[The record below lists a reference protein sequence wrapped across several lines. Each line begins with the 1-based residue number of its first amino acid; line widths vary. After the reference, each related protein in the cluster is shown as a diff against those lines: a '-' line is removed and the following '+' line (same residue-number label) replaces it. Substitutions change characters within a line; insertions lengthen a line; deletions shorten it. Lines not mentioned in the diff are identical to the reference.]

1 VRTTGRSFNNALS
14 LLTKRTSDACIL
26 RHLDTYQQASEEVI
40 KDNLYDE
47 PLLRRTVTLL
57 TPH

>member
-40 KDNLYDE
+40 KDK
-47 PLLRRTVTLL
+47 PI
-57 TPH
+57 